1 MNEENLPSFLINKK
15 EEKNMKEVKKTK
27 KMMNSTKKISIKK
40 NKNSN
45 LIDHDKQSTTMEE
58 NDQLDNNLCNICE
71 INMINIVKNKIYFNL
86 KY

>member
-1 MNEENLPSFLINKK
+1 MLWKKRKVDENMNEENLPSFLINKK

-58 NDQLDNNLCNICE
+58 ND
-71 INMINIVKNKIYFNL
+71 
-86 KY
+86 

>member
-15 EEKNMKEVKKTK
+15 EEKNMNEVKKIK

-58 NDQLDNNLCNICE
+58 ND
-71 INMINIVKNKIYFNL
+71 
-86 KY
+86 